1 MLFIF
6 YTPIASIF
14 VCATSWWA
22 LPPLHAA
29 VSFDDPQLVNFVFM
43 YIVTAVFGMISV
55 PPVICPRDCSL
66 RHGSRSARG
75 PPPLRCFTERHGREC
90 AQGEGSAPSPRL
102 ASPCLGCAAFLTG
115 VMVLVLLVMHAW
127 LAGKN
132 LTTIEFL
139 RMQDTD
145 SNPYPYDAGC
155 LNNVEQRF
163 GTAWLTWPLPIKPS
177 VDAHRGG
184 SLV

>member
-43 YIVTAVFGMISV
+43 YIVTAVF
-55 PPVICPRDCSL
+55 
-66 RHGSRSARG
+66 
-75 PPPLRCFTERHGREC
+75 
-90 AQGEGSAPSPRL
+90 
-102 ASPCLGCAAFLTG
+102 G